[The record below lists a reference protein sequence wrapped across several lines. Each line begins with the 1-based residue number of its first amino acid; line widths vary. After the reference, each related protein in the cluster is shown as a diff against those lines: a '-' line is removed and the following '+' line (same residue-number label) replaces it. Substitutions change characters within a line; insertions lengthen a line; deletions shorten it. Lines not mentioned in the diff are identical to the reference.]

1 MTEFTIILGVLL
13 TISLLYNIYVE
24 RKMEELNRELATLR
38 QKIKFSAHSLENQ
51 ASAIKI
57 LRAELAKFRNKNAGH
72 KDDWAEELRDV

>member
-13 TISLLYNIYVE
+13 LSSLLYNIYTE
-24 RKMEELNRELATLR
+24 REIDKLNRELDTLR

-57 LRAELAKFRNKNAGH
+57 LRAELAKFRNKKAGH